1 MKCQTLRA
9 RPRSASSQGL
19 LPRAGERFILCAAQ
33 GQWWGKMFLQIDSV
47 LTTMEV
53 RSVVELARQTRFID
67 GRASS
72 LDNSTKND
80 LMQDPRDPLGQR
92 ASQIVLTAI
101 QRNEAARDF
110 LWPNRIA
117 VPQFLRYGPGMT
129 YGAHVDVAFM
139 NLATQPLRSD
149 VSCTVF
155 LSDPAD
161 YEGGELVIH
170 LGTETVRLKGSAGSA
185 VFYPSTTLHEV
196 TPVASGERLVMMTFI
211 ESQLPDAA
219 QRELL
224 YTLNEV
230 RALEGLNM
238 QWHNRMSLESVIA
251 NLLRM
256 WVR

>member
-1 MKCQTLRA
+1 
-9 RPRSASSQGL
+9 
-19 LPRAGERFILCAAQ
+19 
-33 GQWWGKMFLQIDSV
+33 MFLQIDNV
-47 LTTMEV
+47 LTSAEV
-53 RSVVELARQTRFID
+53 QSVMELAGRTRYIN
-67 GRASS
+67 GRAS
-72 LDNSTKND
+72 NPHNTTKNN
-80 LMQDPRDPLGQR
+80 LIQDPGCPLGQR
-92 ASQIVLTAI
+92 ASQIVLAAI
-101 QRNEAARDF
+101 QRSEEARDF
-110 LWPNRIA
+110 LWPKRIA

-129 YGAHVDVAFM
+129 CGAHVDAAFM
-139 NLATQPLRSD
+139 NVAAQPLRSD
-149 VSCTVF
+149 VPCTVF
-155 LSDPAD
+155 LSDPAG
-161 YEGGELVIH
+161 YAGGELVIH

-196 TPVASGERLVMMTFI
+196 TPVASGERLVMITFI

-238 QWHNRMSLESVIA
+238 QWRNRMSLESVIA